1 MMEIKWREELLLN
14 QQLGITDKPQI
25 TIADAI
31 DKFLATKEG
40 GLRYSGY
47 ATVAKSLRTHFINQN
62 KNVDELITTDIYNYV
77 EYQRQRGLMDSSLKT
92 HMNFMR
98 RMFAYLKDLDYK
110 MPPACSFPSLKST
123 KSRTRVPTDSEIE
136 KILAELE
143 PLHQAAFSHSVIQS
157 RQDAYD
163 LAIVLIDM
171 GLRKNEAIIIPWTA
185 VDFKNN
191 VIHIYRPKVK
201 NQSLIPMTYR

>member
-1 MMEIKWREELLLN
+1 MISHVYDYVVVPCHARLKNKIK
-14 QQLGITDKPQI
+14 
-25 TIADAI
+25 
-31 DKFLATKEG
+31 
-40 GLRYSGY
+40 RY
-47 ATVAKSLRTHFINQN
+47 FINQK

-171 GLRKNEAIIIPWTA
+171 GLRKNEAIIIPWKA

-201 NQSLIPMTYR
+201 NQSLKIWHASC